1 MKTLRFFMCA
11 FAGVMSLASTASA
24 ADKGGTMANF
34 SGHMRTRFEMTDND
48 NASKT
53 KWGEQFLNR
62 ARLNMDLMPMD
73 SLKVRIAPQATWQ
86 WSDPSTNVSALNLYE
101 GWMSWMPSDSIT
113 LWVGRQEI
121 VYGKQR
127 IFGDGNWSQAGVTHD
142 SARVRF
148 SYDMG
153 SSDLFWVKID
163 ENHFNAAGSI
173 DATRATD
180 TDLLA
185 LYNSFNL
192 SETTGFLNTADVYL
206 TLLWNQ
212 GSAVK
217 TNYFMGGILLD
228 GGMNAI
234 DYNLEVAAQMGKF
247 ANVKSQKGLLA
258 ALDVGYTFME
268 KHRVGF
274 EGVYANNEYR
284 ALTGTEHE
292 HLGHS
297 DLVNFGPN
305 LLAMGLKTDFKLTD
319 EFDVGVDGWMFM
331 KAKKKLGN
339 PSSLGDRT
347 AGKKQV
353 GMELDMT
360 LGYNAED
367 NLRFE
372 AGYNLFMPRGSTKL
386 SGTSA
391 NQSDVYLQGTLK
403 F

>member
-1 MKTLRFFMCA
+1 MAL
-11 FAGVMSLASTASA
+11 AGNHVSA

-34 SGHMRTRFEMTDND
+34 SGHMRTRFEITDND

-62 ARLNMDLMPMD
+62 ARLNMDLMPVD
-73 SLKVRIAPQATWQ
+73 SLKVRITPQATWT
-86 WSDPSTNVSALNLYE
+86 WENPSTNVSALNLYE
-101 GWMSWMPSDSIT
+101 GWMSWMPSDSLT

-127 IFGDGNWSQAGVTHD
+127 IFGDKSWSQEGLTHD
-142 SARVRF
+142 SARIRL
-148 SYDMG
+148 SHDMG
-153 SSDLFWVKID
+153 SSDLFWVKVA

-212 GSAVK
+212 AKAGK
-217 TNYFMGGILLD
+217 TQYFMGGVLLD
-228 GGMNAI
+228 GAMNAI
-234 DYNLEVAAQMGKF
+234 DYNLEIAAQMGKL
-247 ANVKSQKGLLA
+247 AGVKDQKGLLA
-258 ALDVGYTFME
+258 ALDVGFTFME

-284 ALTGTEHE
+284 SFISGTEHE

-297 DLVNFGPN
+297 DLVTFGPN
-305 LLAMGLKTDFKLTD
+305 LMALALTTNFKLTD
-319 EFDVGVDGWMFM
+319 EFDAGIDGWYFM
-331 KAKKKLGN
+331 KAKK
-339 PSSLGDRT
+339 D
-347 AGKKQV
+347 
-353 GMELDMT
+353 
-360 LGYNAED
+360 
-367 NLRFE
+367 
-372 AGYNLFMPRGSTKL
+372 GS
-386 SGTSA
+386 G
-391 NQSDVYLQGTLK
+391 
-403 F
+403 